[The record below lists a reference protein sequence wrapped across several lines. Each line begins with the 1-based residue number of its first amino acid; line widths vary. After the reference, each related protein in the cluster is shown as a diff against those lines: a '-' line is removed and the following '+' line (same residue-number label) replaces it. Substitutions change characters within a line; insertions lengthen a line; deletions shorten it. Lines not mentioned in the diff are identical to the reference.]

1 MNPITINLTFADGTT
16 ATAVA
21 SAPDFV
27 AFETRFDKS
36 VQTFANDVRLTYMFF
51 LAWHALKRTK
61 VTDLEFEA
69 WLETVADIQVADP
82 KA

>member
-36 VQTFANDVRLTYMFF
+36 VQSFASDVRLEHMLFI
-51 LAWHALKRTK
+51 AWNASKRKGETK
-61 VTDLEFEA
+61 LEFDE
-69 WLETVADIQVADP
+69 WLETVENIEVEEA
-82 KA
+82 KK